1 MHPRAARLPRHQ
13 CDPQHP
19 RRRLPGIGGSAS
31 GPKGRVT
38 ASTTY
43 QIHDLPPDQTPISS
57 TFSAIGG
64 SENNYRVIDD
74 SRHGTTDMYLWVENN
89 QDGFTMAYNPT
100 ITASYLLLQTR
111 PADGRTATRNHLPDG
126 PIDLAEL
133 TATRA

>member
-89 QDGFTMAYNPT
+89 QDGFTMALQSNDNGELFIVANSPCGWPHGNPEP
-100 ITASYLLLQTR
+100 SS
-111 PADGRTATRNHLPDG
+111 
-126 PIDLAEL
+126 
-133 TATRA
+133 